1 MMTVGV
7 ACLASLMR
15 SAMPAREGVGDGFG
29 ANVDTLRRVLRLV
42 SRRRWLALGVAAGV
56 AVASAVAVVA
66 TPDRFEASARVYVDT
81 QRVLKPLMASLTFQ
95 PDIDQQV
102 SMLARTLISRPNI
115 DLLVRTP
122 ELGMDV
128 ATGSAREELVSK
140 LMKQIKIVPTT
151 SSNLYEISYRGPSPD
166 HAKRLVEG
174 TVNLFVHSNSGAKR
188 RDSQEAGRFIEEQ
201 IRDYEAKLTEAEN
214 RLKEFKLRN
223 YGVSGVSSQD
233 YFSRVSALTEKV
245 SNLRLDLNAAEQTR
259 DAYRR
264 ELAAEDPLLPI
275 EAGPRPTGTPSA
287 DSQARLDAEKKH
299 LDELLSRFTEAHPD
313 VSGTRRVIS
322 QLEVE
327 VRERREA
334 EERLLAKSGKS
345 GKAAT
350 SPIYQKLRISLAE
363 AEAQVASLRSRLSA
377 QQTQL
382 EQVRSMAGRVPQAE
396 AELAQLNRDYD
407 IIRKNYDQMVARRES
422 AALVEKLD
430 ASSQLAEFRVVEP
443 PRVSP
448 SPVFPSRVH
457 LALLAVALCLVAG
470 LAAPLIADS
479 VRPTIDGIQALRKV
493 SARVVIGSIS
503 VLVTP
508 EIERSRR
515 ASGLRFLAGI
525 AMLLLAQVA
534 WIAWVASHPNVF
546 WIPQ

>member
-1 MMTVGV
+1 
-7 ACLASLMR
+7 
-15 SAMPAREGVGDGFG
+15 MPAREGVGDGFG